1 MAAKIYITGSG
12 GIVGRHALKAVAELA
27 PGADVIRNT
36 ADLTDLSETAAA
48 IAAAGPLDLV
58 IHLAAMVPVAQVNAD
73 PARAYAVN
81 AGGTMN
87 LLSALAGSPARMLLC
102 SSSHVYASQD
112 APIPET
118 AETTPVTVYGQSK
131 LMAEQA
137 ALEICAAAGRSLCI
151 GRLFSIHDPEQTG
164 SYLRPSLEKR
174 FAGADPEA
182 AFELYGAEGLRDFLT
197 ARDAARYLVRLAL
210 SDAEG
215 VVNVASGKP
224 VTVAGFAQSLA
235 PFPLKITPLGQSNNL
250 VADVS
255 RLREI
260 LGECN
265 A

>member
-12 GIVGRHALKAVAELA
+12 GIVGRHALKVLAELA
-27 PGADVIRNT
+27 PGAEVIRNT
-36 ADLTDLSETAAA
+36 ADLTNLSETAAA

-58 IHLAAMVPVAQVNAD
+58 IHLAAMVPVAAVNAD

-81 AGGTMN
+81 AGGTIN
-87 LLSALAGSPARMLLC
+87 LLSALSASPARMLLC
-102 SSSHVYASQD
+102 STSHVYASQD
-112 APIPET
+112 TPIPESAVT
-118 AETTPVTVYGQSK
+118 KPVTVYGQSK

-137 ALEICAAAGRSLCI
+137 ALEICAVSGRSLCI

-174 FAGADPEA
+174 FTEADPEA
-182 AFELYGAEGLRDFLT
+182 DFELYGADGLRDFLT
-197 ARDAARYLVRLAL
+197 ARAAARYLVRLAL

-215 VVNVASGKP
+215 VVNVASGNP

-235 PFPLKITPLGQSNNL
+235 PFPLKITPMGQSNNL

-255 RLREI
+255 RLQHI